1 MAAVLAVTGSENS
14 TIASHWVRE
23 PLIDAGVDDFA
34 VGGFAALA
42 EAAQGAIDHERD
54 VEMIARHLVHITLP
68 TDVSP
73 ILVRVHA
80 ADRDRVM
87 HRLDHRR
94 PEQRLVDDP
103 ALHQPFGT
111 YLYPLRTPQ
120 VVGDQLVAVHV
131 KVLVVPD
138 AVDPDPL
145 GDGWLGS
152 MGIIVEQLALAA
164 SVAPDSNGHRT
175 AFMIIRWAFL
185 LGIMVFRSN
194 VRRAATPIPED
205 QHDDFIDR
213 QLTLSLKI
221 AVTNELV
228 GRHGLEVIDACLPHL
243 TAAHA
248 RSASEWEIDHYGG
261 QYHRIDPITREGRL
275 LQTIGQYVEIMSTL
289 KALLER
295 AELAHHAHHSLAKSV
310 YHPER
315 RTGPSS
321 RTLLL

>member
-1 MAAVLAVTGSENS
+1 M
-14 TIASHWVRE
+14 
-23 PLIDAGVDDFA
+23 
-34 VGGFAALA
+34 
-42 EAAQGAIDHERD
+42 
-54 VEMIARHLVHITLP
+54 
-68 TDVSP
+68 
-73 ILVRVHA
+73 HA
-80 ADRDRVM
+80 ADRDRVV

-103 ALHQPFGT
+103 ALLQPFGVRSFPLLQICLDSEPADSST
-111 YLYPLRTPQ
+111 RPQTHLYPLRTPH
-120 VVGDQLVAVHV
+120 VVGAQLVACHI

-152 MGIIVEQLALAA
+152 TAVIVEQLALAA
-164 SVAPDSNGHRT
+164 TVAPDSNGHRT

-213 QLTLSLKI
+213 QLKLSLKLAI
-221 AVTNELV
+221 TNELV

-248 RSASEWEIDHYGG
+248 RSAGEWEIDHYGG

-275 LQTIGQYVEIMSTL
+275 LQTIGQYVEIMSAL
-289 KALLER
+289 KALLEVR
-295 AELAHHAHHSLAKSV
+295 VGSPFFKALSA
-310 YHPER
+310 
-315 RTGPSS
+315 SS
-321 RTLLL
+321 S